1 MAHRARFLTPGE
13 ASAAL
18 GISPSGVRWLSD
30 TRQLRTTR
38 TQTGRRL
45 LLASDVERLRRER
58 EQRVNRAR
66 QG

>member
-1 MAHRARFLTPGE
+1 MERRTRYLTPSE
-13 ASAAL
+13 ASAVL

-30 TRQLRTTR
+30 TRRLRTTR

-58 EQRVNRAR
+58 EQGVNRAR